1 MNTTKNSRMRF
12 IQIHFL
18 VLFVCVCVS
27 VCCVYECAHL
37 YLAHMEARGEF

>member
-1 MNTTKNSRMRF
+1 MNTTKNSQMRF
-12 IQIHFL
+12 IQSHFL
-18 VLFVCVCVS
+18 VLFVCVS